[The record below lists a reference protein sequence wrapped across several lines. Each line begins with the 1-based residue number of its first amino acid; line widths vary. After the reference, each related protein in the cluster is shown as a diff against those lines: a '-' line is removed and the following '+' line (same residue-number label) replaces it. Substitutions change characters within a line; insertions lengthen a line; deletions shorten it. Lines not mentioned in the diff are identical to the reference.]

1 MRKPLYVFI
10 GCVMVTAGFFLAL
23 TWQLPGSD
31 EVSTL
36 IGPRLWPLMV
46 LVLMLVFSVLL
57 LIQTRRKA
65 SEDVDA
71 ESAPSTSNTAAE
83 QPGRWRA
90 LEAYRHWLLLALVI
104 AYTVGME
111 AIGFLPAT
119 VFFTLL
125 ATWVLG
131 ARQLRSIV
139 LTTFAGALMVAVVF
153 DALLNIP
160 LP

>member
-10 GCVMVTAGFFLAL
+10 GCVMVTAGFFLAV
-23 TWQLPGSD
+23 TWQLPSSD

-65 SEDVDA
+65 REDVGE
-71 ESAPSTSNTAAE
+71 ESGPSTSDTSAE
-83 QPGRWRA
+83 QPGLWCA
-90 LEAYRHWLLLALVI
+90 LEVYRHWLLWALVI

-119 VFFTLL
+119 VIFTLL
-125 ATWVLG
+125 ATLVLG
-131 ARQLRSIV
+131 ARHLRSIV
-139 LTTFAGALMVAVVF
+139 LTTLAGALMVAVVF
-153 DALLNIP
+153 ESLLNIP